1 MRLNPYRYFLLVNL
15 RPPFFN
21 FNRRN
26 FHFFLISKTT
36 IDAVFETARVEEV
49 IGDFVQLKKSGSNF
63 KGLSPFSDERTPSFM
78 VSPVKQIWKDFS
90 SGKGGNAVAFLM
102 EHEHFT
108 YPEAIKYLAKKY
120 NIEVEETEQTDEQKE
135 QANERE
141 SMYVVSEFA
150 RDYFHKTLLNSEQGK
165 AIGLSYF
172 KERGFTEETIE
183 KFQLGYSPDVWDAFT
198 SEAIRKGYK
207 LEFLEKT
214 GLTIVKEEKQFDR
227 FKGRVMFP
235 IHSLSGRV
243 LGFGGRILTNEKKAA
258 KYLNSPESE
267 IYHKSKVLYGIY
279 YAKQAI
285 AKEDNCYLVE
295 GYTDVIQLHQLG
307 IENVVSSSGT
317 ALTPEQ
323 IRLINRLTPNITVL
337 FDGDAAGQRASL
349 RGIDL
354 ILEQGMNVKVCS
366 FPEGED
372 PDSFS
377 KSHTLTEVED
387 FLKEN
392 AKDFIQ
398 YKASLLVKEA
408 QGDPIKKAGL
418 VRDMVESI
426 AKIPDVIKREI
437 YVQECARIMD
447 IKEDVLFN
455 TLAQIRNKGKKEAV
469 QTTEKRPAEGEMIP
483 LKNEEKVKFERQYE
497 LEQNIIKLLIT
508 FANEPVQFVDL
519 VYDEDKDGKLIER
532 EEKRELII
540 YEKIYLD
547 LQEDEVEFAN
557 DDFKAIYPLLIEH
570 LTREEGDIKL
580 DQLGEVLPASQM
592 EKISSIAFE
601 PEKHTLHA
609 WDRHEIY
616 VKTLKENSGL
626 ETVQTLLN
634 LRHFLIQRKMA
645 EFGEQLKTG
654 ELPENAQ
661 EFLEDYKDYKTLEV
675 LIAKKR
681 NLVIMPFMR

>member
-1 MRLNPYRYFLLVNL
+1 M
-15 RPPFFN
+15 
-21 FNRRN
+21 
-26 FHFFLISKTT
+26 ISKTT
-36 IDAVFETARVEEV
+36 IDNVFESARVEEV

-90 SGKGGNAVAFLM
+90 SGKGGNAIAFLM
-102 EHEHFT
+102 EHEHFN

-135 QANERE
+135 AADERE

-150 RDYFHKTLLNSEQGK
+150 KDYFHNTLLNAEEGK

-172 KERGFTEETIE
+172 KERGFTSETIK
-183 KFQLGYSPDVWDAFT
+183 KFELGYSPNSWDAFT
-198 SEAIRKGYK
+198 SEALRKGYK

-214 GLTIVKEEKQFDR
+214 GLTIVKDDASSSATTKQFDR

-235 IHSLSGRV
+235 IQSLSGRT

-258 KYLNSPESE
+258 KYLNSPESD

-279 YAKQAI
+279 YAKQSI

-295 GYTDVIQLHQLG
+295 GYTDVIQMHQLG

-317 ALTPEQ
+317 ALSPEQ
-323 IRLINRLTPNITVL
+323 IRLINRLTPNIMVL

-377 KSHTLTEVED
+377 KNNTLHEMQEY
-387 FLKEN
+387 LNEN
-392 AKDFIQ
+392 VKDFIQ

-418 VRDMVESI
+418 IRDMVESI
-426 AKIPDVIKREI
+426 AKIPDTIKREI

-455 TLAQIRNKGKKEAV
+455 TLAQIRNTKTGQTGVKSTENRAKSMEVVPKAPVEKIDRQYVLERKIIESLLLYGSHKETFEDVVIQENEKGE
-469 QTTEKRPAEGEMIP
+469 
-483 LKNEEKVKFERQYE
+483 LEEKQVALE
-497 LEQNIIKLLIT
+497 L
-508 FANEPVQFVDL
+508 FV
-519 VYDEDKDGKLIER
+519 
-532 EEKRELII
+532 
-540 YEKIYLD
+540 YEKIYLE
-547 LQEDEVEFAN
+547 LQQDEIEFA
-557 DDFKAIYPLLIEH
+557 DKKFRSLYEKIMERLTQEREDFKVDKFINHVDTEEAVTVSDIILNEEKYLLH
-570 LTREEGDIKL
+570 R
-580 DQLGEVLPASQM
+580 
-592 EKISSIAFE
+592 
-601 PEKHTLHA
+601 
-609 WDRHEIY
+609 WDTKEIY
-616 VKTLKENSGL
+616 VKQKNNTIAQVVV
-626 ETVQTLLN
+626 ETILSLRQFYIDQKIADLAKDISPEANNIELL
-634 LRHFLIQRKMA
+634 REI
-645 EFGEQLKTG
+645 
-654 ELPENAQ
+654 
-661 EFLEDYKDYKTLEV
+661 KDYNQLDQ
-675 LIAKKR
+675 
-681 NLVIMPFMR
+681 LVAQKLNRVM